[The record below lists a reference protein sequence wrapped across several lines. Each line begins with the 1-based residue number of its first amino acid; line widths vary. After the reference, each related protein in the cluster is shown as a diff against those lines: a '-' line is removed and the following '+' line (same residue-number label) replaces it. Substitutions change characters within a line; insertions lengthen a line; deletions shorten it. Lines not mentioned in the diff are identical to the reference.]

1 MEKTLDAPEV
11 KQRIDQALDEIA
23 GNGRRTVYLVERDG
37 EPFAAVVP
45 IAIYDEWK
53 RARRRAAGDGMCAA
67 AARANLSPEEA
78 DRLVDEAIR
87 WARGQL

>member
-11 KQRIDQALDEIA
+11 RQRIDQALDEIA

-45 IAIYDEWK
+45 IAIYEEWK
-53 RARRRAAGDGMCAA
+53 RRRRAFGDRRRAA
-67 AARANLSPEEA
+67 AARANLTPEDA
-78 DRLVDEAIR
+78 DRLVDDAIR
-87 WARGQL
+87 AVRGRS